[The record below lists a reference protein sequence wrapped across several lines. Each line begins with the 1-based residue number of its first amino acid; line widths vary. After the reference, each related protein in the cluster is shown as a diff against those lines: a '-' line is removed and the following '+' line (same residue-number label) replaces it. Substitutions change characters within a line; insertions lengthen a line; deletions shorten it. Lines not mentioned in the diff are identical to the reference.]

1 MPRKYLS
8 YKVWY
13 TWNNLASTDHLIL
26 HFMNYLT
33 IQTNLGSKRQNWHIF
48 NWYCIVHVSYQK
60 WKKKVSPEI
69 TTQKVCNIMFLY
81 WSLKFCLFVLMRPL
95 WRHSALNLKHVFK
108 SIHSTLGEL
117 SVLYSE
123 IDHTKNLLLMTSHKL

>member
-13 TWNNLASTDHLIL
+13 TWNNLASTDHLVLYELLNHSDKSRIKASKLAYFQLIL
-26 HFMNYLT
+26 YCACLV
-33 IQTNLGSKRQNWHIF
+33 SKM
-48 NWYCIVHVSYQK
+48 
-60 WKKKVSPEI
+60 KKKVSPEI

>member
-26 HFMNYLT
+26 YFMNYLT
-33 IQTNLGSKRQNWHIF
+33 IQTNLGSKHQNWHIF

-69 TTQKVCNIMFLY
+69 TTQKVCNIMFLC
-81 WSLKFCLFVLMRPL
+81 LKSKILFVCSDAPL
-95 WRHSALNLKHVFK
+95 VETQCL
-108 SIHSTLGEL
+108 EL
-117 SVLYSE
+117 EACFQINTQHTRWTVRNSE